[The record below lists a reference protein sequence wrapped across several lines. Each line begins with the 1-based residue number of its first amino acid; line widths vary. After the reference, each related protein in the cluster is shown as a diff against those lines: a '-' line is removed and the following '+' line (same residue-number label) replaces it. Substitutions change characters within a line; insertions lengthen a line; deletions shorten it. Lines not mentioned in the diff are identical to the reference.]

1 MAVLRERFITTPA
14 YASMNQEKID
24 EETRK
29 RRVKAEK
36 LAKAALEGT
45 GDRIEE
51 QIQAEYGA
59 IVAKYKSRLSFRTA
73 R

>member
-1 MAVLRERFITTPA
+1 
-14 YASMNQEKID
+14 MNQANID

-45 GDRIEE
+45 GDPTEE

-59 IVAKYKSRLSFRTA
+59 IVAKYKSLQVPRV
-73 R
+73 